1 MLEKDFQTEE
11 EAEAYLANNAHEFN
25 SLENKIC
32 PLINS
37 GCCGPR
43 CACWEPAFVY
53 GAASW
58 HIAEAWC
65 RSPYIR
71 GEITVEQ

>member
-1 MLEKDFQTEE
+1 MSKLFKTEE

-43 CACWEPAFVY
+43 CACWEPARVY
-53 GAASW
+53 CAADW
-58 HIAEAWC
+58 CIVDAWC
-65 RSPYIR
+65 RSPYIS
-71 GEITVEQ
+71 GEIRIEQ